1 MNKSTSILI
10 IVLSWI
16 IGISQQ
22 DCTFAVVVSLFLVP
36 ELFRKKD
43 ERINQN
49 EI

>member
-22 DCTFAVVVSLFLVP
+22 DCTFSAVITMFLLP
-36 ELFRKKD
+36 GIFERKNK
-43 ERINQN
+43 RRVNK
-49 EI
+49 